1 MPHQHMLQALSL
13 NCKFLSFVSGAT
25 DKAVQPRH
33 LLRGLGW
40 GMSAPGVQDAAAV
53 DTFREASSWGGCL
66 EMLVCG
72 PSSENASR
80 PSFPWFP
87 AGLRLIHALSQKP
100 GILETRLFQMLWH
113 MALDIFLATLEMEG
127 FPGSCYG
134 YWHARH
140 SHVIWSVLSVQCH
153 LIP

>member
-1 MPHQHMLQALSL
+1 MLQALSL
-13 NCKFLSFVSGAT
+13 NCKFLSFVSGAI

-40 GMSAPGVQDAAAV
+40 GTSAPGVQDAAAV

-80 PSFPWFP
+80 PSFLGFP
-87 AGLRLIHALSQKP
+87 EGLRLIHALSRKP
-100 GILETRLFQMLWH
+100 GILETRLFQMLQH
-113 MALDIFLATLEMEG
+113 MALDVFLATLEMEG

-153 LIP
+153 LVP